1 MTESYTPGHS
11 HNASAFMA
19 HRTLES
25 HGQFFIPHLKPGL
38 RVLDCGCGPGSITL
52 GIASRCAPGLVI
64 GVDAATTQ
72 IEQAIEAATR
82 HAVGNVR
89 FEVASCYSLPFAA
102 SIFDRVFSHALLE
115 HLANPIDA
123 LREFF
128 RVLTPGGIAGVC
140 SPDWGG
146 FLVSPESAALSDALH
161 AYTDLQTNNG
171 GDVTVGRRLGT
182 YLATAGFVSIQMSA
196 RYECYTSPQ
205 FIGEY
210 LALQLEREGAADHSR
225 AIREWTGKPGAL
237 FAQAWVAAVGT
248 KQG

>member
-25 HGQFFIPHLKPGL
+25 HGQFFIPHLQPGM

-52 GIASRCAPGLVI
+52 GIASSCAPGLVI
-64 GVDAATTQ
+64 GVDAVTTQ

-82 HAVGNVR
+82 HAEGNVH

-102 SIFDRVFSHALLE
+102 STFDRVFSHALLE
-115 HLANPIDA
+115 HLAHPIGA

-161 AYTDLQTNNG
+161 AYTDLQTSNG
-171 GDVTVGRRLGT
+171 GDVTVGRRLGA
-182 YLATAGFVSIQMSA
+182 YLATAGFMSIQMSA
-196 RYECYTSPQ
+196 RYECYASPQ